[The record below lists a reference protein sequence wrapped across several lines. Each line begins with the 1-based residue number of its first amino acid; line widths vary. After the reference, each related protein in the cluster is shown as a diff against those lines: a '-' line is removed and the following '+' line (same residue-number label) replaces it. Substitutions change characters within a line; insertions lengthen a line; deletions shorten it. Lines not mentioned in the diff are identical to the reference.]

1 MNGLRFERVSVKV
14 GAFTLGPIETCA
26 PAGCITAVLGPNGCG
41 KTTLLRVAMGLLRPQ
56 SGSVRLGDMIV
67 TARPEAERAA
77 CMAFVPQRPAAP
89 PGLCVEEVVAIGR
102 LRLPR
107 DPVAIEIAMRRAG
120 VWERRHEPVETLSEG
135 QRHRVAIARALA
147 QCHAGSRLLVVDE
160 PTASLD
166 PAWSVRLAE
175 ILRERA
181 KAGMAV
187 LMATHDLAFAASAAD
202 QVLLLDRGAI
212 VSSGPTQ
219 ASLLARTVASLFGTP
234 FVTMVGE
241 DAMAFPSPRHAP
253 R

>member
-135 QRHRVAIARALA
+135 QRHRVAIVRALA
-147 QCHAGSRLLVVDE
+147 QCHRFIFADE

-166 PAWSVRLAE
+166 
-175 ILRERA
+175 
-181 KAGMAV
+181 
-187 LMATHDLAFAASAAD
+187 AARRGVVMD
-202 QVLLLDRGAI
+202 LLLDY
-212 VSSGPTQ
+212 TQ
-219 ASLLARTVASLFGTP
+219 SQGASLVMVTHDTELMPRFPNQARV
-234 FVTMVGE
+234 E
-241 DAMAFPSPRHAP
+241 DFTA
-253 R
+253 